1 MAEYIGGLFAREIQ
15 PNAQWKNIELSKKW
29 IYYYFLQLLVEKVD
43 VTKTKLLKDCTKKK
57 KKSNFGVVFAF
68 KIMRFICSFCAYK
81 NFCDFHVA
89 EPGNPNYLSQQ
100 LKTNKQKHLRLLKTL
115 PEQQVT
121 GDQTGRQEQ
130 KVW

>member
-1 MAEYIGGLFAREIQ
+1 MDLLLFLAATRRKSRCHQNEIAKGLYQ
-15 PNAQWKNIELSKKW
+15 
-29 IYYYFLQLLVEKVD
+29 
-43 VTKTKLLKDCTKKK
+43 KK

-89 EPGNPNYLSQQ
+89 EPGNPNDLSQQ

-115 PEQQVT
+115 PEQQVS